1 MVSTAFRSET
11 SDEDI
16 YSDINV
22 FFLFFSRFNL
32 RTLRA
37 SAIVIFSL
45 LQSGFSPLRIL
56 RISKFFFLCSRNLRI
71 SNRKKAMLGGGRGL
85 GKEYSMPPGGFRPL
99 CSTTLPLATP
109 CLCILMFALYLKD
122 PSVAYLARSGISQ
135 KYCV

>member
-11 SDEDI
+11 SDEEI
-16 YSDINV
+16 CSDINV
-22 FFLFFSRFNL
+22 FFLYFSRFNL

-56 RISKFFFLCSRNLRI
+56 RIRKLFLLCLRNSKDFQL
-71 SNRKKAMLGGGRGL
+71 KGGHAGRQGF
-85 GKEYSMPPGGFRPL
+85 GERAPHASWWVPP
-99 CSTTLPLATP
+99 SAHHYLPLATP